1 MIKWKRVRRTGG
13 STSGCFVTSWGGT
26 VGMSIIY
33 SGELLLG
40 GAVLEKW
47 CIAEVYSLAEKG
59 EFICSGS
66 SIFGL
71 MTMVV

>member
-1 MIKWKRVRRTGG
+1 MEETAQVGVFFV
-13 STSGCFVTSWGGT
+13 CFATSWGGT

-33 SGELLLG
+33 SGDLLLG

-47 CIAEVYSLAEKG
+47 CLAEIYSLTEKG
-59 EFICSGS
+59 EFICSDS